1 MRLFEIKGALLF
13 FENGT
18 RRRAG
23 VQVRT
28 TDIEKIREVIKN
40 KHNAQVVRLNM
51 KKHMLHLVSFVWG
64 GLFCTIFMSI

>member
-1 MRLFEIKGALLF
+1 MDIKLYAITGALLH
-13 FENGT
+13 FEDGT

-40 KHNAQVVRLNM
+40 KHNAQVVNLEYEETN
-51 KKHMLHLVSFVWG
+51 
-64 GLFCTIFMSI
+64 